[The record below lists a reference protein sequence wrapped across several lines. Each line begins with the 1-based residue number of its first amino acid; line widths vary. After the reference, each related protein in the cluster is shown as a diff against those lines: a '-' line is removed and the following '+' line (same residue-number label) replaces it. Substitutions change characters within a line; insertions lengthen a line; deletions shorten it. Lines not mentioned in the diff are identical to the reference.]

1 MADVTVTHAPDS
13 SRYEAHLDGELAG
26 FIDYRAQGADGEV
39 LDLTHTEVFP
49 QFGGQGI
56 GSKLVQ
62 GTLDQ
67 IRESGRTIVP
77 TCPFVATFVKRHPD
91 YADLLAS

>member
-1 MADVTVTHAPDS
+1 MADVTVTHAPS
-13 SRYEAHLDGELAG
+13 ASRYEVHFNGELAG
-26 FIDYRAQGADGEV
+26 FIDYVQSGDV

-56 GSKLVQ
+56 GGQLVQ
-62 GTLDQ
+62 GALDQ
-67 IRESGRTIVP
+67 IREAGQTIVP

-91 YADLLAS
+91 YADLLA